1 MSGAKLAGRT
11 GGSVTLVKVA
21 ALGEIAPG
29 TAKRVE
35 LGDDSIAI
43 FNIDGEYYAVG
54 DTCSHEEASLSE
66 GDVFNDVVECPLH
79 GAEFD
84 LRTGKN
90 LCLPA
95 VTPVPS
101 YTVVVRGDEILVDPE
116 PR

>member
-1 MSGAKLAGRT
+1 MAF
-11 GGSVTLVKVA
+11 VKVA
-21 ALGEIAPG
+21 TVGELAPG
-29 TAKRVE
+29 KVKRVE
-35 LGDDSIAI
+35 TGDDSIAI
-43 FNIDGEYYAVG
+43 FNVDGEFYAIG
-54 DTCSHEEASLSE
+54 DTCSHEEASLAD

-84 LRTGKN
+84 LRTGRN

-101 YTVVVRGDEILVDPE
+101 YRVIVEGSDILVDTE